1 MLLHKGS
8 WTVVFKEDSPARLQ
22 FSHHPK
28 MFNVTTILTFF
39 ISQRR
44 FNLEDMG
51 GKQADM
57 TQNRLFS
64 LQVHL
69 QIQEMNPTMKFI
81 F

>member
-1 MLLHKGS
+1 
-8 WTVVFKEDSPARLQ
+8 
-22 FSHHPK
+22 
-28 MFNVTTILTFF
+28 
-39 ISQRR
+39 
-44 FNLEDMG
+44 LEDMG

-57 TQNRLFS
+57 TQNWLLS